1 MKKIFEF
8 QLKYTNNQQIYKSK
22 ELKISIYNKRM
33 IVKL

>member
-22 ELKISIYNKRM
+22 DTWKFLFITNEW
-33 IVKL
+33 

>member
-22 ELKISIYNKRM
+22 DIWKFLFITNEW
-33 IVKL
+33 